1 MAITFTLDQVIDYA
15 SESENDNQTK
25 GKNEAGSWRE
35 LSEPLH
41 EVVVS
46 SWEKS
51 ITLLWYNFVHEDLLV

>member
-35 LSEPLH
+35 LGKPLP
-41 EVVVS
+41 
-46 SWEKS
+46 
-51 ITLLWYNFVHEDLLV
+51 